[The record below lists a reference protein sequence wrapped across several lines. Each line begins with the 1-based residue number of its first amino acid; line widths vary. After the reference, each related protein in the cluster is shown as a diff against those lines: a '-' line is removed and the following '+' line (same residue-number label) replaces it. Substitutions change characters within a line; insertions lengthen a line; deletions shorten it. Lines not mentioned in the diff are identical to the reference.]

1 MAEMYKCR
9 RCGRAFI
16 SVTRFN
22 VHVCHTQTGFTDP
35 NQPVAFQTVVVD
47 EATFVSTPE
56 STPASSPSVE
66 SGGGFD

>member
-9 RCGRAFI
+9 RCGRSFI

-47 EATFVSTPE
+47 ESTYVSTPE
-56 STPASSPSVE
+56 PDASAPS
-66 SGGGFD
+66 D

>member
-9 RCGRAFI
+9 RCGRSFI

-47 EATFVSTPE
+47 EATYVSTPE
-56 STPASSPSVE
+56 PTSAGGGG
-66 SGGGFD
+66 SGGAGSD